1 MAMDDLYT
9 KPGHLIRRA
18 HQIVVGM
25 FMEECAEHDLTPVQY
40 ACLVA
45 ARENPGIDATRLSY
59 LIAFDRS
66 TLGKVL
72 DRLKAK
78 GLIKR
83 AGSADDKRVKTVE
96 LTREGIRLLATV
108 EPAVRRAQDRF
119 LSRLPAGE
127 RREFMRTLSRLVEL
141 NNEYSRA
148 PLRVVAS
155 SDD

>member
-1 MAMDDLYT
+1 MSMDDLYE

-25 FMEECAEHDLTPVQY
+25 FMDECEAFDITPVQY

-45 ARENPGIDATRLSY
+45 ARENPGADATRISN

-72 DRLKAK
+72 DRLTAK
-78 GLIKR
+78 GLIRRGESPKDGR
-83 AGSADDKRVKTVE
+83 MKTVE
-96 LTREGIRLLATV
+96 LTREGIRLVSAV

-119 LSRLPAGE
+119 LSRLPPEE
-127 RREFMRTLSRLVEL
+127 RRSFMRTLARLVEL
-141 NNEYSRA
+141 NNEHSRA
-148 PLRVVAS
+148 PLRAGS
-155 SDD
+155 ESD

>member
-1 MAMDDLYT
+1 MSMDDLYA

-25 FMEECAEHDLTPVQY
+25 FMEECATFDITPVQY

-45 ARENPGIDATRLSY
+45 ARENPGLDATRLSY

-72 DRLKAK
+72 DRLTDK
-78 GLIKR
+78 GLIRR
-83 AGSADDKRVKTVE
+83 ASGAHDRRMKTVE
-96 LTREGIRLLATV
+96 LTREGARLIAAV

-119 LSRLPAGE
+119 LSRLPGDE
-127 RREFMRTLSRLVEL
+127 RRTFMSTLTRLVEL

-148 PLRVVAS
+148 PLRVVNN
-155 SDD
+155 SD